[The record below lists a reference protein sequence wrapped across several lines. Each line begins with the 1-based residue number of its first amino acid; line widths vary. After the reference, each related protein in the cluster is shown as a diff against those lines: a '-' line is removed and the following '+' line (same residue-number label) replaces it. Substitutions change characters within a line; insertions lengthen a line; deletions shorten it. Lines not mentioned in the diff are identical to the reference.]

1 MHCVTLS
8 VFVSQFK
15 KEIEFEFQG
24 TCKNTSEECQYA
36 HGTSDLRVV
45 GGLKQSA
52 ATAAAAAGGKIKK
65 TTLCEN
71 FLKVIQY

>member
-1 MHCVTLS
+1 MRYTVGVS

-15 KEIEFEFQG
+15 KEVEFEFQG
-24 TCKNTSEECQYA
+24 TCKNTTEECQYA

-45 GGLKQSA
+45 GGLKQTP
-52 ATAAAAAGGKIKK
+52 TAAGAKTKK

-71 FLKVIQY
+71 FLKVDQY